1 MNNVINKVLYFAL
14 LLPALLFATAT
25 QESTST
31 TATDEDALAIFY
43 TIDGDAQE
51 KYNMFVEKK
60 LKSIGFQLTDPHKRV
75 NDQYETKYGSTVL
88 DVLSFMPVVNDEVIL
103 PLLNIDPRIAGF
115 APFNML
121 IYKKLDENV
130 THVGH
135 LMPKIMLEILDIE
148 NKEVREKFTAT
159 FKSLNGL
166 IEQELGGQK
175 SYMPYKKLPE
185 KRMINFEY
193 EFEAPDDIDDFIGE
207 FQNRFELAFIDKG
220 YLIAGYHNFMEA
232 TDDAEDILSDY
243 DAFWTYSLCHLKFSY
258 NMFDNEGARPEAG
271 MFAPCTMYMYIKK
284 GTNKVVVGMYRLH
297 NWSDT
302 LDITD
307 KARLVLVEQ
316 LDREIPEILTEFGM
330 KAVSN
335 VNPLTHTPKVLS
347 VLASNAEKSTTV
359 TKKVSKKVEQTI
371 IQDVPVPENAL
382 AVMYTLEGNIEK
394 TYNTIVD
401 EELKTIGYEVTDP
414 HYRVNDQYEDKY
426 GSTILDTLSFLSVVN
441 DKEILP
447 LLNIDPRIA
456 STAPFNMLIYKKLD
470 ENVTHVG
477 HIMPTAFLDMI
488 GIEDQKVRDTFVASI
503 KPLDEK
509 VEAEFRAKGLKYTK
523 SYSSYKKLPENRMHN
538 FKYEFDAP
546 EDLDEFIEKFQNRFE
561 LAFIDKGYLIAGYH
575 NFMEGQDDAEEILA
589 GYDAFW
595 TYSLCHL
602 EFSYNMFD
610 NEGAHPEAGLF
621 APCTMYVYIKK
632 GTNKLVVGM
641 LRLENWSTTLNI
653 SDEKRVGLVN
663 KLDKEIPEVLT
674 AFGMKATSNTNTLL
688 QPAICK
694 IETKEIQVKVKENI
708 PEVQTAKTTLDPITK
723 EEKVQTIQTT
733 SGNVEI
739 CIPTVPKVPK
749 AVFSDKNKD
758 TLDRSIK
765 FSKRMPPNY
774 IPNRFDKQ
782 KKMKQSS
789 NTRIGEVSQG
799 RISAHL
805 RGEFMDVKTVEE
817 NLKAAGFEV
826 LTSVPV
832 DKKGTLISVVFTD
845 KSLLSMA
852 SKANRGFI
860 ASLRVLVDTK
870 EKKISITNPLYM
882 AKGFLQTDFDEK
894 SAKKVLVKLL
904 EKFPGLKNSKDVLKF
919 QLLPKYQFMNG
930 MPHYEDMIEVA
941 SGDDLLEKIKDNDK
955 VLFTQTLENGST
967 LIGIQLSKR
976 TSTFTKRIGRN
987 NAGMLPYPILIE
999 NGKAKILDPKYYIAY
1014 MYPMLKMTEFMTI
1027 ASIPDAMIKD
1037 CEKVFKKKKKK

>member
-1 MNNVINKVLYFAL
+1 MNTVKKRILYFAL

-25 QESTST
+25 QESQPAA
-31 TATDEDALAIFY
+31 TAVNDDTLAVFY

-51 KYNMFVEKK
+51 KYNTLVEKK
-60 LKSIGFQLTDPHKRV
+60 LKNIGFQLTDPHKRV

-121 IYKKLDENV
+121 IHKKLDENK

-135 LMPKIMLEILDIE
+135 LMPKIMLEILGIE
-148 NKEVREKFTAT
+148 DKEVREKFTAT
-159 FKSLNGL
+159 FKSLDAL
-166 IEQELGGQK
+166 IEEELGGQK

-185 KRMINFEY
+185 QRMINFEY
-193 EFEAPDDIDDFIGE
+193 EFEVPEDMDDFISE
-207 FQNRFELAFIDKG
+207 FQNTFELAFIDKG
-220 YLIAGYHNFMEA
+220 YLIAGYHDFMEA
-232 TDDAEDILSDY
+232 TDDSEDVLSDY

-271 MFAPCTMYMYIKK
+271 LFAPCTMYMYIKK
-284 GTNKVVVGMYRLH
+284 GTNKMVVGMFRLH

-307 KARLVLVEQ
+307 RKRLELVEQ
-316 LDREIPEILTEFGM
+316 LDREIPEILTAFGM
-330 KAVSN
+330 TEVSN
-335 VNPLTHTPKVLS
+335 VNPLTHTPKILS
-347 VLASNAEKSTTV
+347 VPASNGKKATAETKTV
-359 TKKVSKKVEQTI
+359 PKEKPIKVEPLIVQE
-371 IQDVPVPENAL
+371 VPIPKNAL
-382 AVMYTLEGNIEK
+382 AVMYTLEGNVEESYNSIIEK
-394 TYNTIVD
+394 
-401 EELKTIGYEVTDP
+401 ELKAIDYEVTDP
-414 HYRVNDQYEDKY
+414 HHRVNDQYEDKY
-426 GSTILDTLSFLSVVN
+426 GSTVLDTLSFLSVVN
-441 DKEILP
+441 DKDMLP

-456 STAPFNMLIYKKLD
+456 STAPFNMLIYKTLD

-477 HIMPTAFLDMI
+477 HIMPKAFLDMI
-488 GIEDQKVRDTFVASI
+488 GIENQKVRDSFIASI
-503 KPLDEK
+503 KPLDAK

-523 SYSSYKKLPENRMHN
+523 SYHAYKKLPENRMHN
-538 FKYEFDAP
+538 FEYEFDAP
-546 EDLDEFIEKFQNRFE
+546 EDLDDFIEEFQNSFE
-561 LAFIDKGYLIAGYH
+561 LAFIDKQYLIAGYH
-575 NFMEGQDDAEEILA
+575 NFMEGREDAEEILK

-610 NEGAHPEAGLF
+610 NKGAHPEAGMF
-621 APCTMYVYIKK
+621 APCTMYVYSKK
-632 GTNKLVVGM
+632 GSNKLVVGM

-653 SDEKRVGLVN
+653 SDEKKVGLVN
-663 KLDKEIPEVLT
+663 KLDKEIPEILT
-674 AFGMKATSNTNTLL
+674 AFGMKTTSNTNTLL
-688 QPAICK
+688 QMDTCK
-694 IETKEIQVKVKENI
+694 IEDMPAAKSVPI
-708 PEVQTAKTTLDPITK
+708 AKTALDPK
-723 EEKVQTIQTT
+723 AKAEKVQTIQTT

-749 AVFSDKNKD
+749 AVFSDNNQD

-774 IPNRFDKQ
+774 IPHRFDKQ
-782 KKMKQSS
+782 KKMKQST
-789 NTRIGEVSQG
+789 NTNIGEVNHG
-799 RISAHL
+799 RISAYL

-817 NLKAAGFEV
+817 KLKAAGFEV

-845 KSLLSMA
+845 KSLVSMA

-894 SAKKVLVKLL
+894 SAKKILVKLL

-976 TSTFTKRIGRN
+976 TSTFTRRIGRN
-987 NAGMLPYPILIE
+987 NAAMLPYPILIE